1 MPPLNP
7 LAALWAATATVAA
20 PGVRLMLRFRLL
32 RGKEV
37 AGRLA
42 ERRGI
47 DHTPRP
53 PGALIWLHAASVG
66 ETMSILPV
74 LPVLA
79 EAAPDA
85 TILLTTGTVTSA
97 TLLARHLGAGHLG
110 AGLKRRVLHRFVPID
125 VPAWAARFLDH
136 WRPDAV
142 GFVESELWPNLLAA
156 CQARGIPVMLIN
168 GRLSDRSLA
177 RWRRVSGLARHV
189 VRGLARVHARS
200 ETDAE
205 RLRELGC
212 RCVMAPGD
220 LKFAAPPLP
229 ADETELQRLRVLLA
243 TAARS
248 GWPPALIPG
257 EETLV
262 LAVHR
267 TLAAAHPRA
276 ADHHR
281 AAPSRARRRHRGR
294 PGRGRGAPCARRRAA
309 DRAASGSSTRWANSG
324 CGIG

>member
-74 LPVLA
+74 LPALA

-97 TLLARHLGAGHLG
+97 TLLAQHLGAGHLG

-136 WRPDAV
+136 WRSGCRRVRRKRAVAEPAGRLPGSGHSGDADQRPPV
-142 GFVESELWPNLLAA
+142 RSQPGPLAA
-156 CQARGIPVMLIN
+156 RVGAGAPRGPRPGARPCAQRDRCRTAARIGLSLCDGAGRSETRGAAAAGRRDGTAAPARPV
-168 GRLSDRSLA
+168 
-177 RWRRVSGLARHV
+177 RRPPGLARRQHAPR
-189 VRGLARVHARS
+189 RGDV
-200 ETDAE
+200 D
-205 RLRELGC
+205 
-212 RCVMAPGD
+212 P
-220 LKFAAPPLP
+220 
-229 ADETELQRLRVLLA
+229 
-243 TAARS
+243 
-248 GWPPALIPG
+248 
-257 EETLV
+257 
-262 LAVHR
+262 
-267 TLAAAHPRA
+267 
-276 ADHHR
+276 
-281 AAPSRARRRHRGR
+281 GR
-294 PGRGRGAPCARRRAA
+294 PPDAGGARIRGC
-309 DRAASGSSTRWANSG
+309 
-324 CGIG
+324 